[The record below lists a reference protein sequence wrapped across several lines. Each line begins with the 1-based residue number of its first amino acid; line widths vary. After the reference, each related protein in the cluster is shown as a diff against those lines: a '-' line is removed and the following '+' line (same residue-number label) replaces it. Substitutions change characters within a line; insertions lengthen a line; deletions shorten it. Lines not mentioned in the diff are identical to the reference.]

1 MPEAV
6 SVFLEAELSVF
17 DEELESEELESEEL
31 LEESEV
37 DPSVD
42 FPASDASVP
51 EVPFLSLIHI

>member
-1 MPEAV
+1 LAEAV

-17 DEELESEELESEEL
+17 DEEFESEEV
-31 LEESEV
+31 LEESDV

-51 EVPFLSLIHI
+51 EVPFFA

>member
-1 MPEAV
+1 LPEAV

-51 EVPFLSLIHI
+51 EVPFFA